1 MSASLAD
8 APGYARVSARIA
20 AYVVAADLHRVPPEV
35 ADRAC
40 DLMLD
45 AIGCGIAALGEP
57 FVRQT
62 VDSVSALAG
71 AGPRGVLGSPSRLPM
86 RDAAMLNGLIMHG
99 LDYDDTHTDGVV
111 HLTVSVLPTVLA
123 VAGHTGASGRAML
136 EACIAGIEVGARLA
150 AAARG
155 GFHRHGWHPT
165 GLVGTFA
172 SAVAAGRLLG
182 LDAARLAHAQGIA
195 LSLAGGSLQF
205 LDDGAWTKRLHPGWA
220 AQAGITAAWLARD
233 HFPGPLEAY
242 EGRFGLYRLHLAD
255 ATAALEGLAA
265 SLPGLGADGRA
276 TPWELPRV
284 AVKPYPACHLLHGA
298 TEAAITLHRQG
309 IDTRTV
315 RRVLARVPADA
326 VAVVCEPLA
335 SKRRPRTD
343 YEAKF
348 SLPYAVA
355 TGLLRGRLG
364 LADLEPGALIAADA
378 RQLMDRIEYE
388 VDASTTYPRHYP
400 GEVVVELED
409 GRRHSARIAVNL
421 GHEERPLTRPDVEEK
436 FFANA
441 GRHASA
447 ARARALR
454 DAVRGLAAAPDT
466 TGLEALLTLQPRPE
480 LE

>member
-1 MSASLAD
+1 
-8 APGYARVSARIA
+8 
-20 AYVVAADLHRVPPEV
+20 
-35 ADRAC
+35 
-40 DLMLD
+40 
-45 AIGCGIAALGEP
+45 
-57 FVRQT
+57 
-62 VDSVSALAG
+62 
-71 AGPRGVLGSPSRLPM
+71 
-86 RDAAMLNGLIMHG
+86 
-99 LDYDDTHTDGVV
+99 
-111 HLTVSVLPTVLA
+111 
-123 VAGHTGASGRAML
+123 
-136 EACIAGIEVGARLA
+136 
-150 AAARG
+150 
-155 GFHRHGWHPT
+155 
-165 GLVGTFA
+165 
-172 SAVAAGRLLG
+172 
-182 LDAARLAHAQGIA
+182 
-195 LSLAGGSLQF
+195 
-205 LDDGAWTKRLHPGWA
+205 
-220 AQAGITAAWLARD
+220 
-233 HFPGPLEAY
+233 
-242 EGRFGLYRLHLAD
+242 
-255 ATAALEGLAA
+255 
-265 SLPGLGADGRA
+265 
-276 TPWELPRV
+276 V

-298 TEAAITLHRQG
+298 TEAAIALHRQG

-355 TGLLRGRLG
+355 SGLLRGRLG

-454 DAVRGLAAAPDT
+454 DAIALTEKDRPLASPEVAPDAAQAR
-466 TGLEALLTLQPRPE
+466 EALIEAPTEMFDVAVHRLPPAQAAQPHRAPHSRNAPPLRAPRHRRE
-480 LE
+480 PAPRAPRRVLPRC